1 MLSFFKKTLFPL
13 FLGALFCTGATA
25 ALDIKITKGNI
36 NPIPLAIPTFE
47 GESSYEKEVG
57 TKMRDIII
65 NDLKSSGL
73 FRFIPESSYI
83 QKIKNL
89 QTNPHYS
96 EWRLIKADNLV
107 AAKVIDTFGSDLR
120 VEFRIF
126 DTIRELQIEGKAYIG
141 LEKDWRRVAHKVA
154 DAIYKRL
161 IGDEGYFDTQIVYVS
176 RTEKIDNRTKKIKR
190 TERLA
195 IMDQD
200 GAHHRFLTNGQNLV
214 MSPRFSPDLRYIA
227 FLDYAHNKPR
237 VYIYNRETKNTTLVG
252 NFSGMTFAPRFSPD
266 GNRLA
271 MSFSHKGNTS
281 LFEMNL
287 KTLKIKRLTFDP
299 VIDTS
304 PSYSPDGSKIVFTSD
319 RSGQTQLYMM
329 STNGGS
335 AQRISFGSGSYR
347 TPVWSPRDDLIVF
360 TKIWKGT
367 FYIGVMRKDGSGE
380 RLLTKGYLVE
390 GPAWSPNGRVI
401 LFTRDDRRGQPYLH
415 TIDITGFNERKLPTP
430 TSAIQGSWS
439 HKR

>member
-1 MLSFFKKTLFPL
+1 MMSFLKKIFYPL
-13 FLGALFCTGATA
+13 LVVGIFCGGAKA
-25 ALDIKITKGNI
+25 ALDIKITRGNI
-36 NPIPLAIPTFE
+36 NPIPLAIPSLE
-47 GESSYEKEVG
+47 GESSYEKEMAI
-57 TKMRDIII
+57 KIRDVII

-83 QKIKNL
+83 QKIENL

-107 AAKVIDTFGSDLR
+107 AAKVIDASGGKIR
-120 VEFRIF
+120 VEFRVF
-126 DTIRELQIEGKAYIG
+126 DTIRELQLEGKAYVG

-161 IGDEGYFDTQIVYVS
+161 IGDDGYFDTQIAYVA
-176 RTEKIDNRTKKIKR
+176 RTEKVDARTKKISR

-200 GAHHRFLTNGQNLV
+200 GENHRYLTDGKNLV
-214 MSPRFSPDLRYIA
+214 MSPRFSADLRYIA

-237 VYIYNRETKNTTLVG
+237 VYIYNRETRHTTLVG
-252 NFSGMTFAPRFSPD
+252 NFAGMTFAPRFSPD
-266 GNRLA
+266 GDRLA

-304 PSYSPDGSKIVFTSD
+304 PSYSPDGSKIIFTSD
-319 RSGQTQLYMM
+319 RSGQTQLYVMNA
-329 STNGGS
+329 NGGS
-335 AQRISFGSGSYR
+335 AKRISFGSGSYR

-360 TKIWKGT
+360 TKIWKGQ
-367 FYIGVMRKDGSGE
+367 FYIGVMRTDGSGE
-380 RLLTKGYLVE
+380 RLITKGYLVE
-390 GPAWSPNGRVI
+390 GPCWSPNGRVV
-401 LFTRDDRRGQPYLH
+401 LYTRDDRRGSPHLY
-415 TIDITGFNERKLPTP
+415 TIDIAGFNERKLPTP
-430 TSAIQGSWS
+430 TTAIQGTWS
-439 HKR
+439 NKR